1 MVFTDI
7 KVKIKEEKGNY
18 GEYEI
23 SPLPK
28 GYGYT
33 LANSIRRVL
42 LSSLPG
48 SGITSIK
55 VNGVK
60 HEYST
65 IENVKEDVVEIILN
79 LKNIKFKKASS
90 EDPAVCSIEISGKK
104 KVTAGDI
111 KTPAGVEVVN
121 KDVVIATLTDAK
133 AKLSMELVVEN
144 GLGYQY
150 ADEDLRSEVG
160 RLPLDTDFSPIP
172 SVAFEVRDARK
183 GQKTNLDS
191 VVVKIDT
198 DGSIEPKQALIDST
212 KILQDFAGKTM
223 IALGISE
230 VEVLA
235 LEEEANTMPVEEVV
249 EENTVEDEVSGWKVE
264 DLPISKRSKSG
275 LLAGGFE
282 TVGDVA
288 KVTTTELLE
297 LPGFGNKSLNEVVE
311 LMKEYGI
318 DISAE

>member
-7 KVKIKEEKGNY
+7 KVKINAEEGNY
-18 GEYEI
+18 GEYAI

-28 GYGYT
+28 GYGFT

-79 LKNIKFKKASS
+79 LKNVKFKKASS
-90 EDPAVCSIEISGKK
+90 DEAAVCTVDVSGKK
-104 KVTAGDI
+104 AVTAGDI

-150 ADEDLRSEVG
+150 ANEELRSEVG
-160 RLPLDTDFSPIP
+160 RLPLDTDFSPVI
-172 SVAFEVRDARK
+172 SVAYEVRDARK

-191 VVVKIDT
+191 ATIKIET
-198 DGSIEPKQALIDST
+198 DGSIEPKQALIDSA

-230 VEVLA
+230 VEVIA
-235 LEEEANTMPVEEVV
+235 LEEEANTMPIEEVV

-282 TVGDVA
+282 SVGDVA
-288 KVTTTELLE
+288 KVTSTELLE

-318 DISAE
+318 DIKAE